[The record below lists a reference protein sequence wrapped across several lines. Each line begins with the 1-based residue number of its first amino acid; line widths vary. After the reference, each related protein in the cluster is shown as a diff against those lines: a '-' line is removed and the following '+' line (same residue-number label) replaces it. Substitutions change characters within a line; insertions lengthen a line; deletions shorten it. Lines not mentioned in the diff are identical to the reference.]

1 MNNKTIIIKYK
12 AINCVII
19 KFKSGNKTI
28 TIKQIQKRKS
38 NMEEK
43 ITMIMD
49 DGSEVEF
56 TILEQ
61 TVLGGVSYILVTDA
75 PDDEDG
81 ECYVMKDVSTEEDA
95 ESVYESVD
103 DEKELDAVFKI
114 FEEMLKDE
122 MDIER

>member
-1 MNNKTIIIKYK
+1 
-12 AINCVII
+12 
-19 KFKSGNKTI
+19 
-28 TIKQIQKRKS
+28 
-38 NMEEK
+38 MEEK

-56 TILEQ
+56 TILKQ

>member
-1 MNNKTIIIKYK
+1 
-12 AINCVII
+12 
-19 KFKSGNKTI
+19 
-28 TIKQIQKRKS
+28 
-38 NMEEK
+38 MEEK

-56 TILEQ
+56 SILEQ

-81 ECYVMKDVSTEEDA
+81 ECYVMKDVSTDEDA

>member
-1 MNNKTIIIKYK
+1 
-12 AINCVII
+12 
-19 KFKSGNKTI
+19 
-28 TIKQIQKRKS
+28 
-38 NMEEK
+38 MEEK

-81 ECYVMKDVSTEEDA
+81 EGYVMKDVSTEEDA

>member
-1 MNNKTIIIKYK
+1 
-12 AINCVII
+12 
-19 KFKSGNKTI
+19 
-28 TIKQIQKRKS
+28 
-38 NMEEK
+38 
-43 ITMIMD
+43 MIMD

-61 TVLGGVSYILVTDA
+61 TVLGGSSYILVTDA

-81 ECYVMKDVSTEEDA
+81 ECYVLKDVSTEEDA

-122 MDIER
+122 LDIER